1 MLGNDVCFW
10 RPMGHHIVV
19 GTVALGCFTC
29 GLIEPLQLMCQDNTI
44 LGRITR
50 SADTTALEITRPALL
65 SNLLYP
71 CIVSATLFLSGRHID

>member
-1 MLGNDVCFW
+1 
-10 RPMGHHIVV
+10 MGHHIVV
-19 GTVALGCFTC
+19 STVFSGCCGC
-29 GLIEPLQLMCQDNTI
+29 GLTKLPQLMSQDNTI

-50 SADTTALEITRPALL
+50 SADTTALEITRPALV

>member
-1 MLGNDVCFW
+1 MLGNNVCFW
-10 RPMGHHIVV
+10 RPTGHHIVV
-19 GTVALGCFTC
+19 STPIPGCCGC
-29 GLIEPLQLMCQDNTI
+29 GLTKLLQLMSQDNTI

-50 SADTTALEITRPALL
+50 SADTTALEITRPALV

>member
-1 MLGNDVCFW
+1 VLGNNVCFW
-10 RPMGHHIVV
+10 KPMGHHIVV
-19 GTVALGCFTC
+19 GTVTSGCC
-29 GLIEPLQLMCQDNTI
+29 GNGLTNLLQLMCQDNTI

-50 SADTTALEITRPALL
+50 SADTTALEITRPALV

>member
-1 MLGNDVCFW
+1 
-10 RPMGHHIVV
+10 MGHHIVV
-19 GTVALGCFTC
+19 STVVPGCRDFR
-29 GLIEPLQLMCQDNTI
+29 LIKFLQLMSQDNTI

>member
-1 MLGNDVCFW
+1 MYVSGGRW
-10 RPMGHHIVV
+10 
-19 GTVALGCFTC
+19 GTTLWLVLNVILSSGDC
-29 GLIEPLQLMCQDNTI
+29 GLIEFLQLMSQDNTI

-50 SADTTALEITRPALL
+50 SPDTTALEITRPALL

>member
-1 MLGNDVCFW
+1 ME
-10 RPMGHHIVV
+10 HHIVV
-19 GTVALGCFTC
+19 STVTPECYGC
-29 GLIEPLQLMCQDNTI
+29 GLTKLLLQLMSQDNTI

-50 SADTTALEITRPALL
+50 SADTTALEITRPALV

>member
-1 MLGNDVCFW
+1 MVS
-10 RPMGHHIVV
+10 IVDF
-19 GTVALGCFTC
+19 GRGSC
-29 GLIEPLQLMCQDNTI
+29 GLTEPLQLMSQDNTI

-50 SADTTALEITRPALL
+50 STNTTTLEIARPAVV

>member
-1 MLGNDVCFW
+1 
-10 RPMGHHIVV
+10 MGHHIVV
-19 GTVALGCFTC
+19 SNIILGSGGC
-29 GLIEPLQLMCQDNTI
+29 GLTKFSQLTSQDNTI

>member
-1 MLGNDVCFW
+1 
-10 RPMGHHIVV
+10 MGHHIVV
-19 GTVALGCFTC
+19 SADTLGGFSYDLDLIAL
-29 GLIEPLQLMCQDNTI
+29 LQLMSQDNTI